1 MSSRIGPFHFNHPV
15 CYYIPSYNFMSCKNR
30 YFVNEELLKCS
41 NLCTSIEFVIICP
54 EDPENWFLTLFFHKT
69 IYTFIV
75 FFDSDYSIL
84 LWWTFRFFRSY
95 HHSLL
100 CRLEKPFS
108 NIFLC
113 EIHIC
118 HACFPI
124 WKSPARCW
132 NRVHKV
138 LPTTTQVRSPK
149 WPHTYHIVLVQKENK
164 KITFLC
170 TIR

>member
-1 MSSRIGPFHFNHPV
+1 MHQKTMLSWRKKSRKLSSRIGPFHFNHPV

-41 NLCTSIEFVIICP
+41 NLCTSIELVIICP

-69 IYTFIV
+69 ICTFIV

-108 NIFLC
+108 NNF
-113 EIHIC
+113 
-118 HACFPI
+118 FY
-124 WKSPARCW
+124 
-132 NRVHKV
+132 
-138 LPTTTQVRSPK
+138 VRS
-149 WPHTYHIVLVQKENK
+149 
-164 KITFLC
+164 TFA
-170 TIR
+170 THVSPFERVPRAVEIESIKYFPRRRK